1 MNFCAFVNSTSK
13 PPFCHCAIVTL
24 MEYLLSKFLMV
35 KNVSIRTATLSLAH
49 VHSDKD
55 NMQPSL
61 DESFDS
67 LLVKAIALL
76 LVC

>member
-1 MNFCAFVNSTSK
+1 MNFCEVVNSTSN
-13 PPFCHCAIVTL
+13 PPFCHCAIVTHI
-24 MEYLLSKFLMV
+24 EYLLLKFLMV
-35 KNVSIRTATLSLAH
+35 KDVSIRTATSSLAL

-55 NMQPSL
+55 SMQPSL

>member
-1 MNFCAFVNSTSK
+1 
-13 PPFCHCAIVTL
+13 
-24 MEYLLSKFLMV
+24 MV

>member
-1 MNFCAFVNSTSK
+1 MNFCEVVNSTSK
-13 PPFCHCAIVTL
+13 PPFCHCAIVTRI
-24 MEYLLSKFLMV
+24 EYLFLKFLMV
-35 KNVSIRTATLSLAH
+35 KDVPILTATLSLAL

-55 NMQPSL
+55 SMQPSL